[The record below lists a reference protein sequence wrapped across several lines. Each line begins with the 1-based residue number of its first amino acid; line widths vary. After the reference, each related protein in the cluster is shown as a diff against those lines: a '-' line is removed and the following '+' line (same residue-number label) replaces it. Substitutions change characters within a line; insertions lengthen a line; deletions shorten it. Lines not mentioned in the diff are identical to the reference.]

1 MKNLQTSYIFN
12 YLGNS
17 FEKWHNR
24 LAAINSG
31 QKMAVLWGISPLGGN
46 DKGAGMVCVC
56 KPELLLLT
64 WVRSPWFDTD
74 TPIHAHTNTITPT
87 ISGTQQT
94 NRKNLSTFS
103 FKILHIKHFAKMWI
117 GPVHCRE
124 EIFFGNPS
132 HDDQDNSRETRERGD
147 FASRGQRDRPGA
159 IFFCNQISSWIEG
172 DNKDTFFPS
181 WFWFRRCESSWFQF
195 EVRTNKRC
203 SARVSRG
210 SSVRPPTDER
220 KTIKNWENFIK
231 HKFDRSRKLPQSVW
245 MEKECWD
252 INEILTPTIY
262 QILGPP
268 YLIKTTPSVK
278 DYK

>member
-1 MKNLQTSYIFN
+1 MARLHIPDYCAALNHIGFWSAPILYLDFRLGFLAAKARKKFISGTGHCFWICVLKCLKT
-12 YLGNS
+12 LGNSDGVELANFLPFQLYGDS

-103 FKILHIKHFAKMWI
+103 FKILHIKHFCQNVDWARAL
-117 GPVHCRE
+117 P
-124 EIFFGNPS
+124 
-132 HDDQDNSRETRERGD
+132 RGD
-147 FASRGQRDRPGA
+147 IFWKSISRWPRQFQRDPREGRFCIPRPERSSGGN
-159 IFFCNQISSWIEG
+159 IF
-172 DNKDTFFPS
+172 
-181 WFWFRRCESSWFQF
+181 
-195 EVRTNKRC
+195 
-203 SARVSRG
+203 
-210 SSVRPPTDER
+210 
-220 KTIKNWENFIK
+220 
-231 HKFDRSRKLPQSVW
+231 L
-245 MEKECWD
+245 
-252 INEILTPTIY
+252 
-262 QILGPP
+262 
-268 YLIKTTPSVK
+268 
-278 DYK
+278 